1 MYNSMINI
9 NSDTI
14 LMSAS
19 ELRTEVPKL
28 AGELKVKTIIITKRG
43 KPVAVLEDFNNFK
56 AKNDLI
62 EQMEDLVLGMTARER
77 EKTAKTSDYFSQDVV
92 LKKLG
97 IK

>member
-1 MYNSMINI
+1 MINI

>member
-1 MYNSMINI
+1 MYHSMINI

-28 AGELKVKTIIITKRG
+28 AEELKVKTIIITKRG
-43 KPVAVLEDFNNFK
+43 KPVAVLEDFNIFK

-77 EKTAKTSDYFSQDVV
+77 EKNGKSADYIPQELV